1 MAGEKSNT
9 FGFII
14 TQNRQHLLGDTHCQ
28 NGLTYRFIIL
38 TMPDFTQS
46 MTHLEASCLASV
58 LTPEYPSRQVN
69 ITLSQHN
76 QRLGNYEGIIKLT

>member
-1 MAGEKSNT
+1 MAGEKSKT

-46 MTHLEASCLASV
+46 NDALRSV
-58 LTPEYPSRQVN
+58 MHSFRVDTRIPSRQVN
-69 ITLSQHN
+69 ITLPQHN
-76 QRLGNYEGIIKLT
+76 QRLGNYEGIIELT